1 MEPEFSL
8 LELMETPAFWV
19 DQHRLIRWHNR
30 SAEQSF
36 RYLVD
41 GTDWTEV
48 CNELPQH
55 YVYRIHDCRINE
67 QPGMLVECIPSSESN
82 LLAEIQTVRQTNRE
96 LEALFEVL
104 DDLFITD
111 GNGITVQIN
120 AATEKMYG
128 VRRDELI
135 GRSVFD
141 LEKERLFY
149 PSVTAMV
156 LRTKSSA
163 TILQR
168 TKDGRQ
174 LVVTGYPVFDETG
187 QIFRVI
193 ASANNITSFQL
204 SGKSNFDSDPPRP
217 NDDPGFVSDSTIM
230 QKTID
235 LAERVARSNTSV
247 LLLGETGVGKNRL
260 ATLIHQISQRKSGPF
275 VEINCAAIPDTLLES
290 ELFGYERGA
299 FTGAR
304 REGKPGKV
312 ELAEHGT
319 LFLNE
324 IGELPLALQSK
335 LLDLL
340 QDRQISR
347 IGSTRSYTADIR
359 IIAATNQN
367 LEKMVQEGRFRE
379 DLYYRLNVF
388 PITIPPLRE
397 RQEDILRIAEY
408 WLSRCPSCQDGPAR
422 LLHPETVRRL
432 QFYPW
437 PGNIRELENVIERM
451 VITVDDALLL
461 PHHLPEV
468 ILKAALETSL
478 ASPDSLTRVGGDDV
492 LQEVTR
498 SSQPLREN
506 LLEFER
512 SAYVRA
518 VQTFR
523 TTYEIAK
530 HLGVSQPTVVRKLHQ
545 FGLSPH

>member
-1 MEPEFSL
+1 MEAEFSL

-19 DQHRLIRWHNR
+19 DQQMVIRWHNR
-30 SAEQSF
+30 SAQQTF
-36 RYLVD
+36 NYLTD
-41 GTDWTEV
+41 GSDWTEV
-48 CNELPQH
+48 CNDLPQH
-55 YVYRIHDCRINE
+55 YVYRIHDCRINDH
-67 QPGMLVECIPSSESN
+67 PGMLVECIPSSASN
-82 LLAEIQTVRQTNRE
+82 LLAEIQTIRQMNRE
-96 LEALFEVL
+96 LEAIFEVL

-128 VRRDELI
+128 VQREELI

-156 LRTKSSA
+156 LRTKSPA

-193 ASANNITSFQL
+193 ANANNITNFQL
-204 SGKSNFDSDPPRP
+204 SNTSNSDTLLPRP
-217 NDDPGFVSDSTIM
+217 TEDPGFVSDSANM

-235 LAERVARSNTSV
+235 LAKRVARSNTSV

-260 ATLIHQISQRKSGPF
+260 ASLIHQISQRKSGPF

-359 IIAATNQN
+359 IIAATNQD
-367 LEKMVQEGRFRE
+367 LDKMVQEGRFRE

-397 RQEDILRIAEY
+397 RQQDILRIAED

-432 QFYPW
+432 QLYPW

-461 PHHLPEV
+461 PGYLPEV
-468 ILKAALETSL
+468 ILRAAS
-478 ASPDSLTRVGGDDV
+478 AD
-492 LQEVTR
+492 EVTR
-498 SSQPLREN
+498 AIPSAQPLRES

-512 SAYVRA
+512 SAYVQA
-518 VQTFR
+518 LQTLR